1 MTWRQ
6 EMGPAARRAIVERGR
21 RHCQE
26 RSVRSK
32 PTAAGGCR
40 PTCVA
45 SDALE
50 RGAGGGSTRREVV
63 CQGGGPA
70 AAAQRVNSSV
80 RRLRRQRKVMA
91 LARGNAGGDGQ
102 AWPGSQ
108 RRRRGI
114 TPVREAQAP
123 AGRDAAQHPLH
134 LPRSSSAREG
144 IHPQGGCLS
153 GRRSRRSRAQVNS
166 SVMRLLATAL

>member
-1 MTWRQ
+1 
-6 EMGPAARRAIVERGR
+6 VERGR

-32 PTAAGGCR
+32 PTAAGRGRR
-40 PTCVA
+40 PTSVA

-91 LARGNAGGDGQ
+91 LARGNAGGG
-102 AWPGSQ
+102 A
-108 RRRRGI
+108 
-114 TPVREAQAP
+114 
-123 AGRDAAQHPLH
+123 
-134 LPRSSSAREG
+134 
-144 IHPQGGCLS
+144 
-153 GRRSRRSRAQVNS
+153 
-166 SVMRLLATAL
+166 